1 MEIQKLFEK
10 LKTGMSYEEVD
21 LPNLIKEVGRSQL
34 IQEVLANVG
43 NTNSLVREH
52 MMGIHDRL
60 VDEKLLTNEEYN
72 QLFDGSLTNLFKGLG
87 SKGDDLV
94 FTRSFS
100 SLYLAY
106 FAYRDEEHG
115 LFTQE
120 QYTLLL
126 NKAIDY
132 MQKEVDRRGYVMGK
146 GWAHAPAHGSDLL
159 CNLVENPKFPI
170 EYADKILDCLK
181 FHITSQDS
189 FDAGEERRLARVIPP
204 LMKKGLSIDSAQTWI
219 KSMLPQIGSEIVEYT
234 DAEFPYVHI
243 LFKIKYF
250 LYALYY
256 NIGDYKESAG
266 VKSFIQEYEPKMWG
280 LSRSLHDN

>member
-1 MEIQKLFEK
+1 MKIQKLFEK
-10 LKTGMSYEEVD
+10 FKTGTSYTEVD
-21 LPNLIKEVGRSQL
+21 LPNLIEEVGRAQL
-34 IQEVLANVG
+34 IQEALANVG
-43 NTNSLVREH
+43 NTNLLIREH

-60 VDEKLLTNEEYN
+60 VDEKLLTKEEYN

-87 SKGDDLV
+87 GKDDDLV

-106 FAYRDEEHG
+106 FVYRDEEHN
-115 LFTQE
+115 LLTQE
-120 QYTLLL
+120 QYMLLL

-132 MQKEVDRRGYVMGK
+132 MQKEVDRRGHVMGK

-159 CNLVENPKFPI
+159 INLVENPKFPI
-170 EYADKILDCLK
+170 EYADKILDCIK

-219 KSMLPQIGSEIVEYT
+219 KSILPQIGSEIVEYT

-243 LFKIKYF
+243 IFKIKYF

-256 NIGDYKESAG
+256 TVGDNEESA
-266 VKSFIQEYEPKMWG
+266 KIKLFIQEYEPEMWK
-280 LSRSLHDN
+280 LSREGN

>member
-1 MEIQKLFEK
+1 MGMQKLFEK
-10 LKTGMSYEEVD
+10 FKTGTSYAEVD
-21 LPNLIKEVGRSQL
+21 LPGLIETVGRAQL

-43 NTNSLVREH
+43 NTNSLIREH

-60 VDEKLLTNEEYN
+60 VEEKLLTKEEYT
-72 QLFDGSLTNLFKGLG
+72 QLFEGSLINLFKGLG
-87 SKGDDLV
+87 SKDGDLV

-106 FAYRDEEHG
+106 FADKDEELD

-120 QYTLLL
+120 QYMLLL

-159 CNLVENPKFPI
+159 YYLGENPKFPI
-170 EYADKILDCLK
+170 EYADKILDCVK
-181 FHITSQDS
+181 FHVTSQDV
-189 FDAGEERRLARVIPP
+189 FDAGEERRLAGVIPP

-250 LYALYY
+250 LFALYY
-256 NIGDYKESAG
+256 IVGDNEKSAEI
-266 VKSFIQEYEPKMWG
+266 KSFIQEYEPKMWK
-280 LSRSLHDN
+280 LSRESDL